1 MSVQIIRANLG
12 TIDSSRFQITL
23 YSKFDVNNSNFEVT
37 RRFYSGTMVPINSKL
52 TNFYRALSKVK
63 IIFNIFLF

>member
-37 RRFYSGTMVPINSKL
+37 RRFYLVAMEPVDSKL
-52 TNFYRALSKVK
+52 T
-63 IIFNIFLF
+63 IFIELFQK